1 MIKNK
6 IDRLDPKYFR
16 TTPKN
21 SWELFKWLFT
31 EPIKIKKFSDSLS
44 KKETLIWVLK
54 IYTYIIIFSFFIF
67 IISNFIIAYFDI
79 PSIYPE
85 HLKKV

>member
-16 TTPKN
+16 TTRKN
-21 SWELFKWLFT
+21 SWELFKWIFT

-54 IYTYIIIFSFFIF
+54 TYTYIIIFSFFIF
-67 IISNFIIAYFDI
+67 IISNLYNSLF
-79 PSIYPE
+79 
-85 HLKKV
+85 

>member
-1 MIKNK
+1 MMKDK

-21 SWELFKWLFT
+21 SWELFKWIFT

-54 IYTYIIIFSFFIF
+54 ICTYIIILLF
-67 IISNFIIAYFDI
+67 Y
-79 PSIYPE
+79 IYNI
-85 HLKKV
+85 